1 MASKLGVKQ
10 EKVQLRIQNLDRI
23 VGGIRPR
30 HLSRES
36 GVLVNV
42 TSRAEEFKDRVI
54 CAVIFA

>member
-10 EKVQLRIQNLDRI
+10 EKVQLRNLNLDRI
-23 VGGIRPR
+23 GGGIRSR

-42 TSRAEEFKDRVI
+42 ASRAEEFKDRVI
-54 CAVIFA
+54 CAVIVA

>member
-10 EKVQLRIQNLDRI
+10 EKVQLRNMNFDRI
-23 VGGIRPR
+23 GGEIRSR

-36 GVLVNV
+36 GDLVNV

-54 CAVIFA
+54 CAVIVA

>member
-10 EKVQLRIQNLDRI
+10 EKVQLRSLNLDRI

-36 GVLVNV
+36 GILVNV

-54 CAVIFA
+54 CAVIVA

>member
-1 MASKLGVKQ
+1 MASKLGVKP
-10 EKVQLRIQNLDRI
+10 EKVQLRSLNLDCI
-23 VGGIRPR
+23 VDGIRPR

-54 CAVIFA
+54 CAVIVA

>member
-10 EKVQLRIQNLDRI
+10 EKVQLRIPNLDRI
-23 VGGIRPR
+23 VGGIRLR

-54 CAVIFA
+54 CAVIVA

>member
-1 MASKLGVKQ
+1 MKQ
-10 EKVQLRIQNLDRI
+10 EKVQLRSLNLDRI

-36 GVLVNV
+36 GVLVNS

-54 CAVIFA
+54 CAVIVA